1 LACYKTISKSNPS
14 VLKAWERA
22 GQAKIAL
29 KVDSEDEMLLLEAQ
43 AASLGLVARVIQD
56 ASVIQMLR
64 GRSDPEQ
71 RSHTDRSRLSYR
83 SWHRARTRVGH

>member
-56 ASVIQMLR
+56 ASVSTDASWTVSP
-64 GRSDPEQ
+64 GAEVAHRSQPA
-71 RSHTDRSRLSYR
+71 LVPFL
-83 SWHRARTRVGH
+83 A